1 MSETVGALADK
12 VRSKNAGPYWIT
24 VDVFCG
30 EAFGR
35 LAEVLSAE
43 RISAITGAQTRTVK
57 RFALPELGVVKLSLP
72 RPAVQ
77 GSREDRD
84 MHGAA
89 LAALVAEME
98 VPPLSAQ

>member
-1 MSETVGALADK
+1 MSDTVEALADK
-12 VRSKNAGPYWIT
+12 VRSKNAGPFWIT

-30 EAFGR
+30 EAYER
-35 LAEVLSAE
+35 LAGALTAE
-43 RISAITGAQTRTVK
+43 RIAALTGVESQTVK

-89 LAALVAEME
+89 LAALVSEMG
-98 VPPLSAQ
+98 V